1 MIINVVQTP
10 RLPSGVEALAVLNDD
25 DSLTILVSELLS
37 PQKMHTAVVHEIAH
51 LLRADFCSDTDASQ
65 LEKDARKDA
74 LTKIDWAD
82 LDIHYKVV
90 E

>member
-1 MIINVVQTP
+1 MVINVIQTP
-10 RLPSGVEALAVLNDD
+10 RLPSGVDALSVINAD
-25 DSLTILVSELLS
+25 DSLTILVSEKLP

-65 LEKDARKDA
+65 LEKDVRKDA
-74 LTKIDWAD
+74 LTKIDWTD
-82 LDIHYKVV
+82 LDIHYNVV

>member
-1 MIINVVQTP
+1 MVINVIQTP
-10 RLPSGVEALAVLNDD
+10 RLPSGVDALSVINAD
-25 DSLTILVSELLS
+25 DSLTILVSEKLP

-65 LEKDARKDA
+65 LEKDVRKDA

>member
-1 MIINVVQTP
+1 MVINVIQTP
-10 RLPSGVEALAVLNDD
+10 RLPSGVDALSVINAD
-25 DSLTILVSELLS
+25 DSLTILVSEKLP
-37 PQKMHTAVVHEIAH
+37 PQKMHAAVVHEIAH
-51 LLRADFCSDTDASQ
+51 IIRADFCSDTDASQ

>member
-1 MIINVVQTP
+1 MVINVIQTP
-10 RLPSGVEALAVLNDD
+10 RLPSGVDALSVINAD
-25 DSLTILVSELLS
+25 DSLTILVSEKLP

-51 LLRADFCSDTDASQ
+51 LLRADFCSDMDAAHI
-65 LEKDARKDA
+65 EKAVRKDA

>member
-10 RLPSGVEALAVLNDD
+10 RLPSGVEALSVLNDD

>member
-1 MIINVVQTP
+1 MVINVIQTP
-10 RLPSGVEALAVLNDD
+10 RLPSGVDALSVINVD
-25 DSLTILVSELLS
+25 DSLTVLVSEKLP

-51 LLRADFCSDTDASQ
+51 LLRADFCSTSDAARI
-65 LEKDARKDA
+65 EKDVRKDA

-82 LDIHYKVV
+82 LDIHYNVV

>member
-1 MIINVVQTP
+1 MVINVIQTP
-10 RLPSGVEALAVLNDD
+10 RLPSGIDALSVINAD
-25 DSLTILVSELLS
+25 DSLTILVSEKLP
-37 PQKMHTAVVHEIAH
+37 PQKMHAAVVHEIAH
-51 LLRADFCSDTDASQ
+51 IIRADFCSDTDASQ

>member
-10 RLPSGVEALAVLNDD
+10 RLPSGVEALSILNDD

-37 PQKMHTAVVHEIAH
+37 PKKMHAAVVHEIAH
-51 LLRADFCSDTDASQ
+51 LLRADFCSDTDAAHI
-65 LEKDARKDA
+65 EKDVRRDA
-74 LTKIDWAD
+74 LTKIDWTD
-82 LDIHYKVV
+82 LELHYNVV